1 MSYKTD
7 CFGYIRKGD
16 CRALT
21 EQVCANGECPFYKGG
36 FTFLCEL
43 DKARHKPIKPEYK
56 QIIDE
61 ITIERYFEK
70 FIK

>member
-21 EQVCANGECPFYKGG
+21 EQICASGECPFYKDSY
-36 FTFLCEL
+36 TFVCEL
-43 DKARHKPIKPEYK
+43 KESLNKPIKPEYK
-56 QIIDE
+56 EIIKQIIS
-61 ITIERYFEK
+61 ERYLEK